1 MRRSGVPS
9 VVLNSPAARSPRGRR
24 AVAAVC
30 VLAVLPLAALAGCA
44 AGANPK
50 PAAAAPR
57 PAAAA
62 RQTAAAAP
70 QTVAAAP
77 QAAAR
82 VALQFDANVSRAAG
96 PAPAAIAKFRWSALA
111 SSPLG
116 YRNSPLLAWADG
128 RLLEFGGFPAGST
141 GRSAAG
147 AAFDPATGRWRRI
160 ANAPP
165 GGSFAGGDSSAVWTG
180 RYLAV
185 ASGDAEPCP
194 GNPAPAPHCWTG
206 LALYNPTANRWTVLA
221 VPRQF
226 DGLPMEAV
234 VWTGHDLI
242 VGAASLSATNP
253 DVGRLALAAYSPT
266 TRRWQ
271 LITPA
276 LPRGHTPGALN
287 LVYDDGRL
295 LLWSLW
301 QDAVKPGT
309 WGTDVLTMNARGVWR
324 NVTGHWPQG
333 TAFVL
338 SDTSDGI
345 MVAPGGYWCG
355 DLCTGYGTSGAAAY
369 FANPATMALK
379 RIPAGP
385 LSELSPG
392 AFSFVWAGDAIIA
405 VSTVYGRDGSP
416 GHYILSGDMAM
427 YDPATQRWTDL
438 RATPGHPEI
447 TATPV
452 WIGAE
457 LLTLTTSGA
466 LLAFHR

>member
-1 MRRSGVPS
+1 VASAGRK
-9 VVLNSPAARSPRGRR
+9 SPAARSLRGRR

-30 VLAVLPLAALAGCA
+30 VLAVVPLAALAGCA
-44 AGANPK
+44 GGPASK
-50 PAAAAPR
+50 PAAAAV
-57 PAAAA
+57 
-62 RQTAAAAP
+62 TAAAP
-70 QTVAAAP
+70 VALPFAP
-77 QAAAR
+77 QAPAA
-82 VALQFDANVSRAAG
+82 SG
-96 PAPAAIAKFRWSALA
+96 PPPAAIAAFRWSALA
-111 SSPLG
+111 GSPLG
-116 YRNSPLLAWADG
+116 YRNSPLLAWAGG
-128 RLLEFGGFPAGST
+128 RLLEFGGWPPGST

-147 AAFDPATGRWRRI
+147 AAFDPATGRWTRI
-160 ANAPP
+160 AAAPP
-165 GGSFAGGDSSAVWTG
+165 GGSFAEGDSSAVWTG

-185 ASGDAEPCP
+185 ASGNAEPCS

-206 LALYNPTANRWTVLA
+206 LALYDPAVNRWTVLA

-226 DGLPMEAV
+226 DGLALGAV

-242 VGAASLSATNP
+242 VGAVSPLPATKP
-253 DVGRLALAAYSPT
+253 DAGRLALAAYSLT

-276 LPRGHTPGALN
+276 LPRGHSPGELN

-309 WGTDVLTMNARGVWR
+309 WGTDVLAMNARGGWR
-324 NVTGHWPQG
+324 NVTGSWPQSVAFG
-333 TAFVL
+333 LTA
-338 SDTSDGI
+338 TSDGI

-355 DLCTGYGTSGAAAY
+355 DLCSGFGTSGADAY
-369 FANPATMALK
+369 FANPGTLALR

-392 AFSFVWAGDAIIA
+392 SFAFVWAGDAIIA
-405 VSTVYGRDGSP
+405 VSTVYGRDGSTAHP
-416 GHYILSGDMAM
+416 ILSGDLAM
-427 YDPATQRWTDL
+427 FDPATGRWTTL
-438 RATPGHPEI
+438 PATPGHPEL

-452 WIGAE
+452 WTGAE
-457 LLTLTTSGA
+457 LLTLTTAGA

>member
-1 MRRSGVPS
+1 VRNSRR
-9 VVLNSPAARSPRGRR
+9 ARSLRGGR
-24 AVAAVC
+24 AVAA
-30 VLAVLPLAALAGCA
+30 LAVLTGLPLAALAGCGA
-44 AGANPK
+44 AAAAK
-50 PAAAAPR
+50 PAAAAPN
-57 PAAAA
+57 
-62 RQTAAAAP
+62 
-70 QTVAAAP
+70 VAA
-77 QAAAR
+77 Q
-82 VALQFDANVSRAAG
+82 VALPFG
-96 PAPAAIAKFRWSALA
+96 PGIAQAMAPPPAAIAKFRWSALA

-116 YRNSPLLAWADG
+116 YRDGSLLAWADG
-128 RLLEFGGFPAGST
+128 RLLEFGGWPKGST

-147 AAFDPATGRWRRI
+147 AAFDPATGKWRRV
-160 ANAPP
+160 ANAPA
-165 GGSFAGGDSSAVWTG
+165 GGSFAAGSSSAVWTG

-185 ASGDAEPCP
+185 ASGNAESCP
-194 GNPAPAPHCWTG
+194 GHPVPAPHCWTG

-226 DGLPMEAV
+226 DGLALGAV

-276 LPRGHTPGALN
+276 LPGGHSPGALN

-309 WGTDVLTMNARGVWR
+309 WGTDVLTMNARGIWR
-324 NVTGHWPQG
+324 DVTGHWPQG
-333 TAFVL
+333 IAFWV
-338 SDTSDGI
+338 SATSDGI
-345 MVAPGGYWCG
+345 MVAPGDYWCG
-355 DLCTGYGTSGAAAY
+355 DLCNGYGTSGADAY
-369 FANPATMALK
+369 FANPATLALK

-385 LSELSPG
+385 LSELDPG
-392 AFSFVWAGDAIIA
+392 SLNFVWAGDAIIA

-427 YDPATQRWTDL
+427 LYPATQRWTGL
-438 RATPGHPEI
+438 PPTPGHPMI
-447 TATPV
+447 TTTPL
-452 WIGAE
+452 WTGTE
-457 LLTLTTSGA
+457 LLTLTTAGS